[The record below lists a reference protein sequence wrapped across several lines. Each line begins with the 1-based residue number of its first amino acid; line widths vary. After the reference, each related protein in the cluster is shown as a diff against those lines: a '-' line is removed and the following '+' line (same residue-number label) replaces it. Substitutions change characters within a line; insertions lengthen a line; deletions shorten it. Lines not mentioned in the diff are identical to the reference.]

1 MFVFRRSGWAV
12 VAGILTASVIVCAE
26 LVFAANM

>member
-12 VAGILTASVIVCAE
+12 VAGILTACAIVWLD